1 MTYEVKSSVT
11 NRQHSGKPPLREV
24 TASLGPPSATLGGAA
39 REQYAAMEAG
49 GGAVEA
55 HPKKKKGQLKDRPA
69 AGHRG
74 RKSVEMTAT
83 KRISDV
89 LFPRGFEVASPRRSL
104 QSTRMPSSCIRRSM
118 YPRRKKFYF
127 FFAEKRDDNDELYQT
142 RGLAPRVRWRYTSR
156 HDTQQQT
163 SAAATAAAARAKGN
177 EINTDRR
184 SNALLTCQFPVF

>member
-1 MTYEVKSSVT
+1 
-11 NRQHSGKPPLREV
+11 
-24 TASLGPPSATLGGAA
+24 
-39 REQYAAMEAG
+39 MEAG

-55 HPKKKKGQLKDRPA
+55 PPTKGQLKDRPA
-69 AGHRG
+69 AGRRG

-127 FFAEKRDDNDELYQT
+127 L
-142 RGLAPRVRWRYTSR
+142 V
-156 HDTQQQT
+156 QQQQPQ
-163 SAAATAAAARAKGN
+163 SGKMRAADGSKVAAADGKT
-177 EINTDRR
+177 
-184 SNALLTCQFPVF
+184 